1 MQTPGTVA
9 APYPRVG
16 QSECR
21 DPGQT
26 LQHRQQRE
34 IPVHIQGTE
43 RGPSPSEPSAH
54 LLSEREEEETR
65 NVYQWLSHAME
76 WGQGAEPRPGSP
88 CLKETLESRTGA
100 FSGDPDASF
109 SPVLTPGLLPKAGAG
124 TCLGEGHTG
133 GALLL
138 GAKSEAKVM
147 SLFRAPLGVKGPTR
161 ASAILP
167 PKVGTELIPSGGFS
181 LKHLP
186 HVRGRVSWS
195 CPCTS
200 KICALQNRE
209 RPAHCWGWG
218 REMPIH
224 RRPRARCGRRT
235 ID

>member
-1 MQTPGTVA
+1 
-9 APYPRVG
+9 
-16 QSECR
+16 
-21 DPGQT
+21 
-26 LQHRQQRE
+26 
-34 IPVHIQGTE
+34 
-43 RGPSPSEPSAH
+43 
-54 LLSEREEEETR
+54 
-65 NVYQWLSHAME
+65 ME

-167 PKVGTELIPSGGFS
+167 PKVGAELIPSGGFS

-218 REMPIH
+218 ERCPSTGDRELAVGDVPLTRLAFALSAAFEPAAPSAAAGVGGMEN
-224 RRPRARCGRRT
+224 AVSQWRT
-235 ID
+235 ATMRTATTIKT